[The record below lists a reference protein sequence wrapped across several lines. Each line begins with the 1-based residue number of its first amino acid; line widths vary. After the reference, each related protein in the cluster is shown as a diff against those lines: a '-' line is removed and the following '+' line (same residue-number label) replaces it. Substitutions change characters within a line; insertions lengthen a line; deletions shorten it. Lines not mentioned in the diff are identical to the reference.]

1 MDDHL
6 PSTSAL
12 EPPGLV
18 PPRPEPSAAQRE
30 LERAKRAEAA
40 RIAALVQY
48 LLHDRGQA
56 AADQT

>member
-12 EPPGLV
+12 EPPRLA
-18 PPRPEPSAAQRE
+18 PPSPEPSAAQRE

-40 RIAALVQY
+40 RVAALVQY
-48 LLHDRGQA
+48 LLHERGEA
-56 AADQT
+56 G